1 MTKKTKILLAE
12 DDENLGKLLNT
23 FLEAKGYKTELV
35 DTGKKAVEQ
44 AAQNKYDFIILD
56 VMMPEMDGFEA
67 ATEIRSWN
75 RDVPILFLTAK
86 SLKEDKL
93 KGFNIGADDYL
104 TKPFSMEELLARLQA
119 ILKRT
124 QTAKPEESR
133 HETLGDSVFD
143 LTTRMLNIGGKDVQL
158 TTKEAQ
164 LLNML
169 IKSQDDHLDRQVALR
184 AVWGDDNYFNGRSM
198 DVYITKLR
206 KILKDDEKIQI
217 LNVHGKGFKLIVN
230 Q

>member
-1 MTKKTKILLAE
+1 MENFKVLLAE

-23 FLEAKGYKTELV
+23 FLDAKGYKTHLV
-35 DTGKKAVEQ
+35 DTGKKAVECAGQ
-44 AAQNKYDFIILD
+44 EVFDFVILD

-67 ATEIRSWN
+67 AKEIRSWN
-75 RDVPILFLTAK
+75 KEIPILFLTAK

-93 KGFNIGADDYL
+93 RGFNLGADDYL

-119 ILKRT
+119 IMRRT
-124 QTAKPEESR
+124 KSSAPEQARVEII
-133 HETLGDSVFD
+133 GDSKFD
-143 LTTRMLNIGGKDVQL
+143 VTTRVLTIGQNETTL

-206 KILKDDEKIQI
+206 KILKDDPKIQI
-217 LNVHGKGFKLIVN
+217 LNVHGKGFRLILN
-230 Q
+230 E

>member
-1 MTKKTKILLAE
+1 MEKVKVLLAE
-12 DDENLGKLLNT
+12 DDDNLGKLLNT
-23 FLEAKGYKTELV
+23 FLDAKGYKTTLV
-35 DTGKKAVEQ
+35 DTGKKAVEKAGQ
-44 AAQNKYDFIILD
+44 EVFDFIILD

-67 ATEIRSWN
+67 AEEIRSWN
-75 RDVPILFLTAK
+75 KEIPILFLTAK

-93 KGFNIGADDYL
+93 RGFNLGADDYL

-119 ILKRT
+119 IMRRVKSD
-124 QTAKPEESR
+124 KPDEVRIEKI
-133 HETLGDSVFD
+133 GDSEFD
-143 LTTRMLNIGGKDVQL
+143 VTTRVLKIGGKELTL

-217 LNVHGKGFKLIVN
+217 LNVHGKGFRLIIN

>member
-1 MTKKTKILLAE
+1 MDKYKLLLAE

-23 FLEAKGYKTELV
+23 FLEAKGYQTELV
-35 DTGKKAVEQ
+35 DTGKKAVER

-75 RDVPILFLTAK
+75 KEIPILFLTAK

-124 QTAKPEESR
+124 QGSKPEEAR
-133 HETLGDSVFD
+133 NEQLGDSVFD
-143 LTTRMLNIGGKDVQL
+143 VTSRMLTIHDKEVQL
-158 TTKEAQ
+158 TTKEAH

-169 IKSQDDHLDRQVALR
+169 IKSKDDHLDRQVALR

-206 KILKDDEKIQI
+206 KILKDDPKIQI
-217 LNVHGKGFKLIVN
+217 MNVHGKGFKLIVN

>member
-1 MTKKTKILLAE
+1 MEKYKLLLAE

-23 FLEAKGYKTELV
+23 FLEAKGYQTDLV
-35 DTGKKAVEQ
+35 DTGKKAVEH
-44 AAQNKYDFIILD
+44 AAQNTYDFIILD

-67 ATEIRSWN
+67 AEEIRSWN
-75 RDVPILFLTAK
+75 KDVPILFLTAK

-93 KGFNIGADDYL
+93 RGFNIGADDYL

-124 QTAKPEESR
+124 NTAKPEEAR
-133 HETLGDSVFD
+133 TETLGDSTFD
-143 LTTRMLNIGGKDVQL
+143 LTTRMLAIGGKEVQL

-169 IKSQDDHLDRQVALR
+169 IKSQEDHLDRQVALR

-206 KILKDDEKIQI
+206 KILKDDPKIQI
-217 LNVHGKGFKLIVN
+217 LNVHGKGFKLIINV
-230 Q
+230 

>member
-1 MTKKTKILLAE
+1 MVKYSLLLAE

-23 FLEAKGYKTELV
+23 FLIAKGYNSELV
-35 DTGKKAVEQ
+35 DTGRKAVER
-44 AAQNKYDFIILD
+44 AAKTAYDFIILD

-67 ATEIRSWN
+67 AEEIRSWN
-75 RDVPILFLTAK
+75 KDVPILFLTAK

-93 KGFNIGADDYL
+93 RGFNIGADDYL
-104 TKPFSMEELLARLQA
+104 TKPFSMEELLARIQA

-124 QTAKPEESR
+124 IGVSSDEVRIEKIGGCT
-133 HETLGDSVFD
+133 FD
-143 LTTRMLNIGGKDVQL
+143 LHTRILTIKGNQSQL

-169 IKSQDDHLDRQVALR
+169 IKSKDDHLDRQVALR

-206 KILKDDEKIQI
+206 KLLKEDEKIQI
-217 LNVHGKGFKLIVN
+217 LNVHGKGFKLVVN
-230 Q
+230 D

>member
-1 MTKKTKILLAE
+1 MDKYKLLLAE

-23 FLEAKGYKTELV
+23 FLEAKGYQTELV
-35 DTGKKAVEQ
+35 DTGKKAVER

-75 RDVPILFLTAK
+75 KEIPILFLTAK

-124 QTAKPEESR
+124 QGSKPEEAR
-133 HETLGDSVFD
+133 NEQLGDSVFD
-143 LTTRMLNIGGKDVQL
+143 VTSRMLTIHDKEVQL
-158 TTKEAQ
+158 TTKEAH

-169 IKSQDDHLDRQVALR
+169 IKSKDDHLDRQVALR

-206 KILKDDEKIQI
+206 KILKGDPKIQI
-217 LNVHGKGFKLIVN
+217 MNVHGKGFKLIVN

>member
-1 MTKKTKILLAE
+1 MEKYKVLLAE

-23 FLEAKGYKTELV
+23 FLDAKGYKTTLV
-35 DTGKKAVEQ
+35 ETGKKAVERAGQ
-44 AAQNKYDFIILD
+44 EVFDFIILD

-67 ATEIRSWN
+67 AEEIRSWN
-75 RDVPILFLTAK
+75 KEVPILFLTAK

-93 KGFNIGADDYL
+93 RGFNLGADDYL

-119 ILKRT
+119 IMRRT
-124 QTAKPEESR
+124 NSAKPEEAR
-133 HETLGDSVFD
+133 VVKIGDSDFD
-143 LTTRMLNIGGKDVQL
+143 VTTRVLNIGVKEIIL

-206 KILKDDEKIQI
+206 KILKDDPKIQI
-217 LNVHGKGFKLIVN
+217 LNVHGKGFRLIVN
-230 Q
+230 E